1 MWIAPRAAAGVG
13 AVVALVVLSAGCSG
27 NSSSPSHTSGSSSSS
42 ATSSAVAPN
51 PAQPVDY
58 TKLLIKPTDIEAPM
72 TFTAAPPISNP
83 DGKPGA
89 AITFSGP
96 ENSRVITDTVL
107 VFPDP
112 ATAASA
118 LETAKNALGN
128 SVKGVPKP
136 ADVGTGGTTIEG
148 NTPDKSRGKTVL
160 LFTEGRAFVTIDF
173 DAPADFFPPPEFVTQ
188 LGQKQAA
195 AIKNGL

>member
-1 MWIAPRAAAGVG
+1 MRVTPRAAAGVG
-13 AVVALVVLSAGCSG
+13 VALAVVMLSVGCNG
-27 NSSSPSHTSGSSSSS
+27 NSKPPAATSGSSSS
-42 ATSSAVAPN
+42 ATSSAAAPN
-51 PAQPVDY
+51 PAQPSDY

-72 TFTAAPPISNP
+72 TFTAAPPIANP

-112 ATAASA
+112 AAAASA
-118 LETAKNALGN
+118 LDTAKNALGN
-128 SVKGVPKP
+128 SVKGVPTP
-136 ADVGTGGTTIEG
+136 ADVGTGGTTVEG